1 MREQFLIPHSSFLI
15 NKMSFSTE
23 TKREICRTLSTRK
36 PLQYCEL
43 YAMLLLGREF
53 TPRSIVF
60 KTENE
65 HTFSHF
71 IFLLNQ
77 LFKAKCEVIAPL
89 KGESG
94 RNRSYTVTVVSP
106 EKCRK
111 IFEHYGHDERDVNL
125 RVNRANIDD
134 EDQQRAFIRG
144 AFLAGGSVTDP
155 EKGYHLE
162 FSVSHRNLCM
172 DICRL
177 IREIQDSDISI
188 KMLSRGGT
196 YIAYIKD
203 SEQITD
209 LLTYMGAVV
218 ASMNVMGTKALKQ
231 VRNSANRRANS
242 EIANLQKTA
251 SASANQIK
259 AIKKLKKDGRYN
271 LLPDELKTVAQLRY
285 DYPELTLREL
295 GEKLDPPISR
305 SGVNHRLEKIIRLAE
320 EE

>member
-1 MREQFLIPHSSFLI
+1 
-15 NKMSFSTE
+15 MSFSSE
-23 TKREICRTLSTRK
+23 TKREICQKLSTRK
-36 PLQYCEL
+36 PLQFCEL
-43 YAMLLLGREF
+43 YAMLLLGKEF
-53 TPRSIVF
+53 CSRSIIF

-65 HTFSHF
+65 DTFSHF
-71 IFLLNQ
+71 VFLLDQ
-77 LFKAKCEVIAPL
+77 LFKAKCEVVAPR

-94 RNRSYTVTVVSP
+94 RNRTYTVTVSSP
-106 EKCRK
+106 DKCRR
-111 IFEHYGHDERDVNL
+111 IYEYYGHDDREVNL

-162 FSVSHRNLCM
+162 FAVSRYHLCM
-172 DICRL
+172 DICFL
-177 IREIQDSDISI
+177 IREIQDCRVVI
-188 KMLSRGGT
+188 KMMERGGS
-196 YIAYIKD
+196 YIAYVKD

-209 LLTYMGAVV
+209 LLTYMGAVK
-218 ASMNVMGTKALKQ
+218 ASMNIMGTKALKE
-231 VRNSANRRANS
+231 VRNTANRRANS

-251 SASANQIK
+251 SASARQIK

-271 LLPDELKTVAQLRY
+271 LLPEELKTVAEIRY

-295 GEKLDPPISR
+295 GAMLDPPISR

>member
-1 MREQFLIPHSSFLI
+1 
-15 NKMSFSTE
+15 MSFSTE
-23 TKREICRTLSTRK
+23 TKREICQKLSTRK
-36 PLQYCEL
+36 PLQYSEL
-43 YAMLLLGREF
+43 YAMLLLGKSF
-53 TPRSIVF
+53 TPESIVF

-71 IFLLNQ
+71 IFLLDR
-77 LFKAKCEVIAPL
+77 LFRAKCEVIAPM

-94 RNRSYTVTVVSP
+94 RNRTYTVTVASP

-111 IFEHYGHDERDVNL
+111 IFEYYGHEKRDVNL

-144 AFLAGGSVTDP
+144 AFLAAGSVTDP
-155 EKGYHLE
+155 EKSYHLE
-162 FSVSHRNLCM
+162 FAVSRRNLCM
-172 DICRL
+172 DICRI
-177 IREIQDSDISI
+177 IREIQDCDITV
-188 KMLSRGGT
+188 KMLARSGA

-218 ASMNVMGTKALKQ
+218 AAMNVMGTKALKE

-251 SASANQIK
+251 SASARQIR
-259 AIKKLKKDGRYN
+259 AIRKLQKDGRYN
-271 LLPDELKTVAQLRY
+271 LLPEELKTVAQLRY

-295 GEKLDPPISR
+295 GEMLDPPISR
-305 SGVNHRLEKIIRLAE
+305 SGVNHRMEKIIRLAE